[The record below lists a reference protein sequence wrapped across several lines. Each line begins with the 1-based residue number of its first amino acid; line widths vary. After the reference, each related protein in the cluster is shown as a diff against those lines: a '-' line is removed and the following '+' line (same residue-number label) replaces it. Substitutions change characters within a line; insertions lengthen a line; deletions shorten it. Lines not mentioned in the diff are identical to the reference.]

1 MPYTRVTRAACGADA
16 IAYLRGHG
24 RGHNGAAE
32 RNVHVATIR
41 MLPDE
46 IEPIETQM
54 QRYWNRADPRH
65 KIQLDRYVISFHP
78 DELDPNDSEDCLK
91 AADIGCEF
99 AKRIAPH
106 SQAAVFVQRDGV
118 SGKLHAH
125 VAVNDVRMDN
135 YKGIDK
141 SAYFFWNFAPIANEI
156 CAKHFELKVVDP
168 APERVTQAVRAKRAE
183 NELIQAENEEELR
196 RAAEEGR
203 EPQLGKTIYI
213 WQDDLRSR
221 IRRAA
226 DGAADEEDFARRLR
240 LDGVELVA
248 KKRKDGALTYKRHA
262 TKTHPEH
269 YTYELADVS
278 GFDGKPPANLKARSY
293 KLGADYQPDAI
304 AKLFQPR
311 AKAART
317 SQEPAIKLPEV
328 PLRKP
333 AKAPEKTIGK
343 EKTMAKEKP
352 QEKQTSQEMEQAM
365 AMARRIAFP
374 EYVRLMGW
382 EAIDVKDMNNRDEL
396 EQRLYMFLAEWD
408 IFVRWRTDR
417 LTELKKNG
425 GKLEPVLK
433 KDKTTGEISVIKANL
448 LEQFAGYLDWI
459 EAERRREEA
468 AKQHEALT
476 AEFGSADKDSKEY
489 GDD

>member
-32 RNVHVATIR
+32 RNVLVAAVN
-41 MLPDE
+41 MVPVE
-46 IEPIETQM
+46 SEFVPAM

-65 KIQLDRYVISFHP
+65 KIQLDRFVISFHP
-78 DELDPNDSEDCLK
+78 EELDANAPEDCLK
-91 AADIGCEF
+91 AAEIGCEL
-99 AKRIAPH
+99 ARRIAPH

-118 SGKLHAH
+118 GGKLHVH

-141 SAYFFWNFAPIANEI
+141 SAYFFWTFAPIANEI
-156 CAKHFELKVVDP
+156 CAQYFKLKATEP
-168 APERVTQAVRAKRAE
+168 APERVTQAVRAKRIE
-183 NELIQAENEEELR
+183 NKLIRAANDEELR

-226 DGAADEEDFARRLR
+226 DGAADEEDFAHRLR

-248 KKRKDGALTYKRHA
+248 RERKDGSLSYRRHA

-269 YTYELADVS
+269 YTYELVDLS
-278 GFDGKPPANLKARSY
+278 GFDGEPPRKLRSRSY
-293 KLGADYQPDAI
+293 KLGADFQPDAI
-304 AKLFQPR
+304 AKLFQPQ

-343 EKTMAKEKP
+343 EETMAKEKP
-352 QEKQTSQEMEQAM
+352 QEKQTSREMEQAM
-365 AMARRIAFP
+365 AMAKRIAFP

-382 EAIDVKDMNNRDEL
+382 EAVDAKDPDYMNEMM
-396 EQRLYMFLAEWD
+396 QRMDLFLYEWD
-408 IFVRWRTDR
+408 IFVRWRADR

-448 LEQFAGYLDWI
+448 LKQFAGYLGWLA
-459 EAERRREEA
+459 AEQRRQKAE
-468 AKQHEALT
+468 KQYESLV
-476 AEFGSADKDSKEY
+476 AEYERADKDGKDY
-489 GDD
+489 DD